1 MTDEAAK
8 KSKKKKKVL
17 SDETRAKLRN
27 QWPPSHDYGTR
38 DNDELFYK
46 FETDGESHKVVGQT
60 AICKNFKPLF
70 VAADADGGRESI
82 ILAVAGMR
90 EPFVL
95 PFASLAGTS
104 GRAVQ
109 EISERGLTIFPGP
122 EAHNAFLY
130 LIAHARSMDLPSI
143 VMTDAPGFALPDDK
157 GVPTVF
163 VQPDGRNVGRGG
175 STETKLMLRNAKQ
188 NQILGTEAGSRD
200 AMRAC
205 WESGLAHFMV
215 APLGGVVG
223 TLRTFAETADSASV
237 GLIGPSS
244 GGKTTALK
252 VIASAWGDPR
262 NKRGP
267 LRSLRQTD
275 NAMESVLQANN
286 HTVAC
291 LDETRLFAGDL
302 ESLLF
307 MVSDGAGKDRATASM
322 SAKRTALWNLVA
334 FFSSET
340 PIEELVKQ
348 AAKGRKTRVGLS
360 VRVPSLMI
368 EKRKLAPEIMAPINA
383 CRQHFGHIGPAFARY
398 LLDHETPERVA
409 ERIDAKVREIADDSD
424 LLQSRVAPIFAALW
438 DAGDLLKRPE
448 LGVLP
453 PEADV
458 ESFVKSLW
466 QAYLAG
472 EAARLLR
479 PEKAAL
485 DSLRNTFF
493 ERMAKHGHNV
503 NEKEYAPPGE
513 LEFWFDRDDD
523 AGTVDFYITAKSLN
537 APAGGRQYTRDY
549 VPVLKLHV
557 SVYRFR
563 YKLVEADAADAKAE
577 QVALAR
583 AEVASLTAND
593 DEEAH
598 ARAQAQRRDAAKRER
613 EAAATS
619 AAAPAAVIPFA
630 DRSRKHRRIF

>member
-1 MTDEAAK
+1 
-8 KSKKKKKVL
+8 
-17 SDETRAKLRN
+17 
-27 QWPPSHDYGTR
+27 
-38 DNDELFYK
+38 
-46 FETDGESHKVVGQT
+46 
-60 AICKNFKPLF
+60 
-70 VAADADGGRESI
+70 
-82 ILAVAGMR
+82 
-90 EPFVL
+90 
-95 PFASLAGTS
+95 
-104 GRAVQ
+104 
-109 EISERGLTIFPGP
+109 
-122 EAHNAFLY
+122 
-130 LIAHARSMDLPSI
+130 
-143 VMTDAPGFALPDDK
+143 
-157 GVPTVF
+157 
-163 VQPDGRNVGRGG
+163 
-175 STETKLMLRNAKQ
+175 
-188 NQILGTEAGSRD
+188 
-200 AMRAC
+200 
-205 WESGLAHFMV
+205 
-215 APLGGVVG
+215 
-223 TLRTFAETADSASV
+223 
-237 GLIGPSS
+237 
-244 GGKTTALK
+244 
-252 VIASAWGDPR
+252 
-262 NKRGP
+262 
-267 LRSLRQTD
+267 
-275 NAMESVLQANN
+275 
-286 HTVAC
+286 
-291 LDETRLFAGDL
+291 
-302 ESLLF
+302 
-307 MVSDGAGKDRATASM
+307 VSDGAGKDRATASM

-537 APAGGRQYTRDY
+537 AYLDSSASIADVCAEAVKQGNLIAPAGGRQYTRDY